1 MLLKSH
7 RFVDFGRKFEEAS
20 LLWASKPARSLRQL
34 KQGQPGTGAKQYLVR
49 ALILFGQEAA

>member
-7 RFVDFGRKFEEAS
+7 RFDDFDRKFEEAN

-34 KQGQPGTGAKQYLVR
+34 KQGQPGTDVKQYLVR
-49 ALILFGQEAA
+49 ALPLFGQEVA